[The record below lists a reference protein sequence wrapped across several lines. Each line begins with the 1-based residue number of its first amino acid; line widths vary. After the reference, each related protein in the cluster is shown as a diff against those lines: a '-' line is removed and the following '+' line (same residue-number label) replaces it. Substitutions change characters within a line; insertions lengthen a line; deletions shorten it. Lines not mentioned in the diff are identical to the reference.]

1 MRLNT
6 RTIRG
11 ITYVYYL
18 ESYRDPKS
26 HKPRSRIVKSFG
38 RLDRLLEQDPDIM
51 QKLRREV
58 EEINTAHKSLE
69 ADELR
74 QSLDEFFKGS
84 GRGAEN
90 TTKCCATLNYGIA
103 LYRNIWNSLRLSEK
117 LESVM
122 KRSGRKIEFDFSE
135 TVFLMTAF
143 RLLNPCSRRAT
154 FRLKDST
161 VIPFEGIA
169 GQDMYKALREL
180 SGFKTVL
187 EKHLFRELSKR
198 RQRNLCVAFYDVT
211 TFAFESTLADE
222 EGLKNFGFSKD
233 KKFNEVQVVLGLLM
247 DSDGIP
253 LGYELCAGNT
263 SEYRT
268 LIPAL
273 KRMKREYGVKEVI
286 IVADRGLN
294 SGANLAAI
302 KRLGMDYVMAMK
314 VRGCSEDLRQKIF
327 DSAGYTEKYD
337 EETGAVAYKYKILP
351 QTRIVRVK
359 EGNGGTGDNESR
371 NKDRNEDS
379 HQKSNEKSNKAVKEE
394 LEEQLLISYS
404 EKRARKD
411 AADRQRLVKK
421 AERLISSP
429 SAYRAE
435 LKKGGKSY
443 VKVSVGEELV
453 LDTEK
458 IAEQM
463 MFDGYYG
470 IVTSRRDLEPEKIAS
485 IHHNLWKIEEN
496 FRIMKSCL
504 EARPCFVWT
513 DRSIAGHFLVCYL
526 ALFIQKLLENEV
538 REAGIA
544 ASTNELLE
552 AAKSAQVL
560 IIENYDMPVYMK
572 VNTKPLFDKVCELYN
587 MKPLRTWNKKAEV
600 SRALNIGIR

>member
-26 HKPRSRIVKSFG
+26 HKPRSKIVKSFG

-51 QKLRREV
+51 HKLRREV
-58 EEINTAHKSLE
+58 EEINKAQKSLE

-74 QSLDEFFKGS
+74 QKLDDFLNGR

-90 TTKCCATLNYGIA
+90 STESYATLNYGIA
-103 LYRNIWNSLRLSEK
+103 LYRNLWNSLRVSEK

-122 KRSGRKIEFDFSE
+122 KRTGSRVEFDFSE

-143 RLLNPCSRRAT
+143 RLLNPCSKQAT

-161 VIPFEGIA
+161 VLSFEGIA
-169 GQDMYKALREL
+169 EQDMYKALRKL
-180 SGFKTVL
+180 SEFKTVL

-222 EGLKNFGFSKD
+222 DGLKNFGFSKD

-294 SGANLAAI
+294 SGENLAAI
-302 KRLGMDYVMAMK
+302 KRLGLDYVMAMK
-314 VRGCSEDLRQKIF
+314 VRGCSEDLRREIF
-327 DSAGYTEKYD
+327 DNAGYTERRD
-337 EETGAVAYKYKILP
+337 EGTGAVAYKYKILP
-351 QTRIVRVK
+351 RTRVVRVK
-359 EGNGGTGDNESR
+359 EGTGATNG
-371 NKDRNEDS
+371 NEDS
-379 HQKSNEKSNKAVKEE
+379 KDLKEKSGKRGKEE

-404 EKRARKD
+404 EKRGRKD
-411 AADRQRLVKK
+411 AADRKRLVKK
-421 AERLISSP
+421 AQRLISTP

-443 VKVSVGEELV
+443 VKVTVGEELV

-513 DRSIAGHFLVCYL
+513 DKSIAGHFLVCYL
-526 ALFIQKLLENEV
+526 ALVIQKLLENEV
-538 REAGIA
+538 REAEIS

-552 AAKSAQVL
+552 AVKSAQVL
-560 IIENYDMPVYMK
+560 AIKNYDMPIYMK
-572 VNTKPLFDKVCELYN
+572 VNTKPLFDKVCELYG
-587 MKPLRTWNKKAEV
+587 MKPLRMWNKKAEV
-600 SRALNIGIR
+600 SRALNIDIR